1 MVSGQPRLLI
11 AVINCHSRDDWQ
23 QAIRYT
29 WLALAPEGVDVRFF
43 RGRGAGREPFA
54 DEVFLD
60 CDDSYMGLPEKVQA
74 AMKWGYDNG
83 YDFMLKCDD
92 DVVLD
97 PVRLFNES
105 GFEHHEY
112 SGRGN
117 RPPKNTTIKVVLNRP
132 LTPMSTPVN
141 NSTDHEYWVPYG
153 FCYVVS
159 RKCME
164 LLIATK
170 LPEGSNDDE
179 KWVAR
184 TLHEKGI
191 SLSSNHKYQLVT
203 SKPRTMRQR
212 PITCEIIRPIKIV
225 PHPEDPETLA
235 WCVHLASHDE
245 HHIGTEEK
253 LSMFHH
259 LFKEKVL
266 VRKES
271 AAEAV

>member
-43 RGRGAGREPFA
+43 RGRGAGREPFS

-60 CDDSYMGLPEKVQA
+60 CDDSYMGLPEKVQG
-74 AMKWGYDNG
+74 AMKWGYDHD
-83 YDFMLKCDD
+83 YDFVMKCDD
-92 DVVLD
+92 DVVMD
-97 PVRLFNES
+97 PVKLADS
-105 GFEHHEY
+105 GFASCDY

-117 RPPKNTTIKVVLNRP
+117 RPPKITTVKVTLNRP
-132 LTPMSTPVN
+132 LTSHTTPVN
-141 NSTDHEYWVPYG
+141 TSTDHEYWVPYG
-153 FCYVVS
+153 FCYIVS

-164 LLIATK
+164 CLIAAT

-184 TLHEKGI
+184 ILHNNGVD
-191 SLSSNHKYQLVT
+191 LSSNHKYKLVT
-203 SKPRTMRQR
+203 SEPRSMRPR
-212 PITCEIIRPIKIV
+212 VVTCELVRPIKIV
-225 PHPEDPETLA
+225 PQPEDPETLA

-245 HHIGTEEK
+245 HHIGTEAK
-253 LSMFHH
+253 ISMFHH

-266 VRKES
+266 VKKES